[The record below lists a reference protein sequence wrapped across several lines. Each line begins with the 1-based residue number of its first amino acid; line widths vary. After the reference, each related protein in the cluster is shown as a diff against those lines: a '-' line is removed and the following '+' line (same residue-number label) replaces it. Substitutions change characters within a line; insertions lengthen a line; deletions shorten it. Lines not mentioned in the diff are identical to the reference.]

1 MLCEVISIKTEVDQW
16 RLLVEAIAAAHVG
29 FYLKNSED
37 MQFSKSTPF
46 FVVAVYLNVNLIAER
61 YVVIQIAAS
70 GKQVSIA
77 QVNYDL
83 LQSDQVLDFLREMYN
98 YQEKMT
104 TFAEELNVAKK
115 GVLRD
120 VEKLTGDLPSL
131 TRQRKV
137 AKRIGTLHSIQ
148 EDSSEHALG
157 AKRTPFMDDPEIIEQ
172 LDAMDY
178 RVDMVLF
185 GVCMKTLY
193 SSSIDFSAH
202 LVEGVAFIHKHSVAH
217 RDIKPE
223 NVLIPPD
230 GGRLSIIDY
239 SIAIFAD
246 GCGNKSCGMVGTEGY
261 MAPEV
266 TVGDDYDAMCADLW
280 SSGKTLEVLCSLCSP
295 SMQSAFIVKV
305 SRELMAADPLVR
317 PTMSDVLTHMAGF
330 DSLPSERPQI
340 RFTSPLIVAE
350 ARS

>member
-1 MLCEVISIKTEVDQW
+1 
-16 RLLVEAIAAAHVG
+16 
-29 FYLKNSED
+29 

-46 FVVAVYLNVNLIAER
+46 FVVAVYLNCEFDRRALCR
-61 YVVIQIAAS
+61 YTDSSEWQ
-70 GKQVSIA
+70 GPQQVSIA

-83 LQSDQVLDFLREMYN
+83 LQSDQALDFLREMYN

-157 AKRTPFMDDPEIIEQ
+157 AKWTPFTDDPEIIER

-185 GVCMKTLY
+185 G
-193 SSSIDFSAH
+193 FEH
-202 LVEGVAFIHKHSVAH
+202 VAMISRKSNEFDRGFLKLTKH
-217 RDIKPE
+217 E
-223 NVLIPPD
+223 
-230 GGRLSIIDY
+230 
-239 SIAIFAD
+239 
-246 GCGNKSCGMVGTEGY
+246 
-261 MAPEV
+261 
-266 TVGDDYDAMCADLW
+266 
-280 SSGKTLEVLCSLCSP
+280 
-295 SMQSAFIVKV
+295 
-305 SRELMAADPLVR
+305 
-317 PTMSDVLTHMAGF
+317 
-330 DSLPSERPQI
+330 
-340 RFTSPLIVAE
+340 
-350 ARS
+350 